1 MATFTGED
9 LCAKILYIDRYH
21 PTCYT
26 QQKFCIY
33 KTVFELHASCTG
45 TGVLAVLITS
55 IILKI

>member
-1 MATFTGED
+1 MATFTGEY

-33 KTVFELHASCTG
+33 QTVFESYMCRDYNL
-45 TGVLAVLITS
+45 LY
-55 IILKI
+55 